1 MNRLRLCLPAI
12 LLLCCEICMAQT
24 RTSQEW
30 LTWGGDPARSGWAK
44 SETVLSRNNVGRLEL
59 KWKTQL
65 DNPSKVEVL
74 SPLTAPLVAANVRT
88 RQGNKTLVFVV
99 GSEDIIYSLDA
110 ETGKVVWQRRF
121 PNSAKPMSPPSV
133 NCPNTQN
140 STPVID
146 KEEGI
151 LYALTSDGKL
161 RGLSLADGE
170 DRMPPT
176 DFVKPR
182 SRNWSLNL
190 IDGVVYT
197 TVARGCEG
205 AVASITGMHVKD
217 PTRSIVKFETS
228 KGRPAGAWGRSGP
241 VLGPKGLLIQ
251 TADGP
256 WDVTRNL
263 WANSVMQISLKNM
276 EVTDYFT
283 PENAAFLTQKDLDF
297 GSASPIAFRFQQW
310 NLVAAAGKE
319 GTLYLMDAETL
330 GGLDHRS
337 PIFSQKY
344 GNDDFDSGQLYAA
357 RGMWGASATAE
368 DAQGNRWLFVP
379 LWGPLS
385 RKAPAFKFIHGMAD
399 TGSVLGF
406 QLGVEKGKPTLLPMW
421 MSRSMAVPDPPV
433 VANGMVFSLST
444 GENTKQ
450 HPWSAEDR
458 TSNVSNATL
467 YAFDAATG
475 KELYSSNQLIDGW
488 SHFGGLAV
496 AGGRIYAVTYQNRV
510 YAFGLKR

>member
-1 MNRLRLCLPAI
+1 MKRFPRCLAPALALFSGI
-12 LLLCCEICMAQT
+12 GWTQT
-24 RTSQEW
+24 RASQEW

-44 SETVLSRNNVGRLEL
+44 SETTLTPANVGRLEL

-74 SPLTAPLVAANVRT
+74 SPLTAPVVAENVRT

-99 GSEDIIYSLDA
+99 GSEDIVYGLDA
-110 ETGKVVWQRRF
+110 ESGKVVWQRRF
-121 PNSAKPMSPPSV
+121 PNDRKPITPPTV
-133 NCPNTQN
+133 NCPDTQN
-140 STPVID
+140 ATPVID
-146 KEEGI
+146 KEAGI

-190 IDGVVYT
+190 IDGIVYT
-197 TVARGCEG
+197 NVARGCEG
-205 AVASITGMHVKD
+205 AVASLTGMKVKD
-217 PTRSIVKFETS
+217 PARPLVKFDTS
-228 KGRPAGAWGRSGP
+228 RGRPAGAWGRSGP
-241 VLGPKGLLIQ
+241 VLGPKGILLQ
-251 TADGP
+251 TADGV
-256 WDVTRNL
+256 WDATRNL
-263 WANSVMQISLKNM
+263 WANSVLQIGLNDMQ
-276 EVTDYFT
+276 VTDYFT
-283 PENAAFLTQKDLDF
+283 PENAAFLTEKDLDF

-310 NLVAAAGKE
+310 NLVAAGGKE
-319 GTLYLMDAETL
+319 GTLYLMDADSL
-330 GGLDHRS
+330 GGAEHRT
-337 PIFSQKY
+337 PVFSQKY
-344 GNDDFDSGQLYAA
+344 GNDDNDSGQLYAA

-368 DAQGNRWLFVP
+368 DAQGNRWLYVP
-379 LWGPLS
+379 LWGPIS
-385 RKAPAFKFIHGMAD
+385 RKAPVFKSIHGMAD
-399 TGSVLGF
+399 TGSILGF
-406 QLGVEKGKPTLLPMW
+406 QLGVDKGKPTLLPMW

-433 VANGMVFSLST
+433 IVNGMVFSLST

-458 TSNVSNATL
+458 TSNVTNAIL
-467 YAFDAATG
+467 YAFDATTG

-510 YAFGLKR
+510 YSFGLKR